1 PFFYED
7 IQSVYLLLKLLL
19 LIIITLI
26 NLRGVATAGHVELFL
41 TLIKIL
47 VLFVIPIAAL
57 FFFDKNNFIVSK
69 EISNFTISQI
79 LARSTLLTLWCF
91 IGVELATV
99 PAGSVDNPIK
109 TIPKAIVFGT
119 ICVVGI
125 YFINNFAIMGLING
139 NDLVNS
145 RAPYVDA
152 VKIIFPGNWHIIVS
166 ITAFIFCIGSLN
178 VWVLSSGQ
186 IVFGLAQDKLVPQFF
201 AKKNRYGSPFWGI
214 IISSIGTAILLILI
228 SSNNFSKQITSVI
241 NFSTVSFLLVYL
253 SCSLAF
259 LKVVIKERKNYCQ
272 FLIGIVATIFCFW
285 VIYETSISTL
295 LISSLFTVSGMPLYL
310 FWYRKAST

>member
-1 PFFYED
+1 M
-7 IQSVYLLLKLLL
+7 YLLLKLLL

-47 VLFVIPIAAL
+47 VLFAIPTAAL

-139 NDLVNS
+139 NDSSERQVLMQQKKDSQWKDYFLCTSQNMS
-145 RAPYVDA
+145 MINDRI
-152 VKIIFPGNWHIIVS
+152 VKYWIPI
-166 ITAFIFCIGSLN
+166 A
-178 VWVLSSGQ
+178 
-186 IVFGLAQDKLVPQFF
+186 
-201 AKKNRYGSPFWGI
+201 
-214 IISSIGTAILLILI
+214 
-228 SSNNFSKQITSVI
+228 
-241 NFSTVSFLLVYL
+241 
-253 SCSLAF
+253 
-259 LKVVIKERKNYCQ
+259 
-272 FLIGIVATIFCFW
+272 
-285 VIYETSISTL
+285 
-295 LISSLFTVSGMPLYL
+295 
-310 FWYRKAST
+310 